1 MQNIPISYEQNQKRL
16 RESLRRLKMRNFKF
30 LALVLILMLSLA
42 SLAYAQDEEVPS
54 FDFPV
59 LVDVETV
66 EGEFTESSMQIYSFI
81 GSEGDE
87 VTAEMLATE
96 DSLVDPYLIILGPNG
111 EVVGY
116 NDDSDGFDSMIEEAE
131 LPVDGLYLVVATTWS
146 ELRNQTA
153 SEDSPLEDNEYELT
167 VEGFNEPEEIT
178 DETTQLFGYSAAPAE
193 GEESINLSGDMT
205 IEEGLP
211 VAYVFFW
218 ASEGQEISIV
228 TDEASTDEALSDPI
242 AYLFSASGER
252 IAGVDDSNGFF
263 PEIEVEAPEDGLY
276 LAFITTYGFQEAAEM
291 GDDFA
296 GFGDV
301 FVELTVE

>member
-16 RESLRRLKMRNFKF
+16 RESLRRLNMRNFKF

-42 SLAYAQDEEVPS
+42 SLAYAQDEEVPTFS
-54 FDFPV
+54 FPA
-59 LVDVETV
+59 LVDGETV

-87 VTAEMLATE
+87 VSAEMVASE

-131 LPVDGLYLVVATTWS
+131 LPVDGLYLVLATTWS

-153 SEDSPLEDNEYELT
+153 SEDTPLEDNQYELT

-178 DETTQLFGYSAAPAE
+178 DETLQLFGYSVTAEE
-193 GEESINLSGDMT
+193 GEIAVSEEITIN
-205 IEEGLP
+205 EGSP
-211 VAYVFFW
+211 VAFIFFM
-218 ASEGQEISIV
+218 AEEGQEISIT

-296 GFGDV
+296 GYGDV
-301 FVELTVE
+301 FIELTVE

>member
-1 MQNIPISYEQNQKRL
+1 
-16 RESLRRLKMRNFKF
+16 MRNFKF

-54 FDFPV
+54 FSFPV
-59 LVDVETV
+59 LVDGETV
-66 EGEFTESSMQIYSFI
+66 EGEFSESSMQIYSFI

-87 VTAEMLATE
+87 VSAEMLATE
-96 DSLVDPYLIILGPNG
+96 GSLVDPYLIILGPNG

-116 NDDSDGFDSMIEEAE
+116 NDDADGFDSQIEDAE
-131 LPVDGLYLVVATTWS
+131 LPVDGLYLVLATTWS

-153 SEDSPLEDNEYELT
+153 SEDSPLDDNEYELT

-242 AYLFSASGER
+242 AYLFAASGER
-252 IAGVDDSNGFF
+252 IAGVDDTNGFF

-276 LAFITTYGFQEAAEM
+276 LAFITTYGFQEAAELD
-291 GDDFA
+291 DDFS